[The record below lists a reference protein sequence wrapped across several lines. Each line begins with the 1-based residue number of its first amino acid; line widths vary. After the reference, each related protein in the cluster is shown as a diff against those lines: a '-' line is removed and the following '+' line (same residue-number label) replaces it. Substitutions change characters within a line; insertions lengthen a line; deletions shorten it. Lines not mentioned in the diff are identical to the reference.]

1 MRLGFVSAI
10 VPEYT
15 LRQVLSFAYKAGFAS
30 VEPYPKPWHTPKIPG
45 LGDVNW
51 EALVGA
57 LSDAGYAGDMANE
70 VEDRAFEGSL
80 ESRLDA
86 LHVSRRYLPRYIQG

>member
-15 LRQVLSFAYKAGFAS
+15 FKQVLSLACKAGFAS
-30 VEPYPKPWHTPKIPG
+30 AEPYPKPWHTPKIPG

-51 EALVGA
+51 GSFVGA
-57 LSDAGYAGDMANE
+57 SGDTGYAGDVAIE

-80 ESRLDA
+80 ESRRDA
-86 LHVSRRYLPRYIQG
+86 LHISRRYLPRYIQG